1 MTSGG
6 SLYVRSTVSIRSA
19 VAVHETLGSTGVND
33 SAFLMDTASPLASSV
48 GNSSADSSRKHDGIT
63 SSILVRSSVVVATN
77 TDLSF
82 NSSILTSGYYHENS
96 SFPVDVAASAVTMAT
111 MINVTTAKIKVEE
124 VFISCINYNDVCYG
138 LLMYR
143 VIMKIQSYRLF
154 QLVILDYPLLLIY
167 YAGLSQ

>member
-6 SLYVRSTVSIRSA
+6 SLHVRSTDSIRSA
-19 VAVHETLGSTGVND
+19 VAVRETLRTTGVNN
-33 SAFLMDTASPLASSV
+33 STFLMTTAVSPLASSV
-48 GNSSADSSRKHDGIT
+48 SNSSVDSSRKRDGIT
-63 SSILVRSSVVVATN
+63 SSIVGRSSLFVATS

-124 VFISCINYNDVCYG
+124 VFVSCMNYNDMCYG
-138 LLMYR
+138 ATNVQNDHENKKL
-143 VIMKIQSYRLF
+143 KIISTSHF
-154 QLVILDYPLLLIY
+154 I
-167 YAGLSQ
+167 